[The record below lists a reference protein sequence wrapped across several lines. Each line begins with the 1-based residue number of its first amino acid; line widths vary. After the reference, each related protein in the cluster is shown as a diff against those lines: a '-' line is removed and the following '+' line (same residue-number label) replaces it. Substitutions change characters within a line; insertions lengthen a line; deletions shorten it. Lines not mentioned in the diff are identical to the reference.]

1 MIEFTL
7 SKLNLLI
14 FVTAIAA
21 IVLFFMN
28 TVSSNLMTRQ
38 GFELAYKTGKEIKAG
53 IDSQSYCTI
62 KYIDLPIKLKTNESL
77 SSLYSVPYVM
87 NISTH
92 DYSAV
97 QQKYENKLVITI
109 MNLKKTKILAAYDV
123 DYNGEII
130 FINAFKPDSNP
141 LLTRYYEDPL
151 NWKIDDTNIDF
162 ITTREDSIDST
173 ILFIKK
179 VKDNKNYFYM
189 MPCAKKYGYRSCL
202 YYIQD
207 QIYPDNKLPNG
218 PNVNCISIETDL
230 TTNPI

>member
-38 GFELAYKTGKEIKAG
+38 GFELAYKTGKELKSG
-53 IDSQSYCTI
+53 IDSESYCTI
-62 KYIDLPIKLKTNESL
+62 KYIDIPVKLKTNENT
-77 SSLYSVPYVM
+77 SSIYSIPYVM

-92 DYSAV
+92 KFDLTT
-97 QQKYENKLVITI
+97 KYENKMVITI

-123 DYNGEII
+123 DYNGEIT
-130 FINAFKPDSNP
+130 FINAFKPEDQP
-141 LLTRYYEDPL
+141 LLQRYYTIPV
-151 NWKIDDTNIDF
+151 NWNTNDISIDF
-162 ITTREDSIDST
+162 SPTRADSIDST

-179 VKDNKNYFYM
+179 VKDNKNYFYI
-189 MPCAKKYGYRSCL
+189 MPCAKKYGYRSCG
-202 YYIQD
+202 YYIRENM
-207 QIYPDNKLPNG
+207 YPENDLAPGLNL
-218 PNVNCISIETDL
+218 NCIAIEKDL
-230 TTNPI
+230 TTEPV